1 MGARLARQP
10 SPRPLPPVQ
19 QLQQALGALSHWWQA
34 TAPQLSPLALQRR
47 RCLVAVLLG
56 LGSWLL
62 RPLWPFFWL
71 PGWVVGGLLI
81 WAALELFGLAWR
93 PRRWR

>member
-1 MGARLARQP
+1 
-10 SPRPLPPVQ
+10 
-19 QLQQALGALSHWWQA
+19 
-34 TAPQLSPLALQRR
+34 
-47 RCLVAVLLG
+47 LVAVLLG
-56 LGSWLL
+56 LATWLL
-62 RPLWPFFWL
+62 RPFWPFIWL

>member
-1 MGARLARQP
+1 
-10 SPRPLPPVQ
+10 
-19 QLQQALGALSHWWQA
+19 
-34 TAPQLSPLALQRR
+34 
-47 RCLVAVLLG
+47 LVAVLLG
-56 LGSWLL
+56 LATWLL
-62 RPLWPFFWL
+62 RPFWPFFWL

>member
-1 MGARLARQP
+1 
-10 SPRPLPPVQ
+10 
-19 QLQQALGALSHWWQA
+19 
-34 TAPQLSPLALQRR
+34 LALQRR
-47 RCLVAVLLG
+47 RGLVAVLLG
-56 LGSWLL
+56 LASWLL
-62 RPLWPFFWL
+62 RPFWPFFWL